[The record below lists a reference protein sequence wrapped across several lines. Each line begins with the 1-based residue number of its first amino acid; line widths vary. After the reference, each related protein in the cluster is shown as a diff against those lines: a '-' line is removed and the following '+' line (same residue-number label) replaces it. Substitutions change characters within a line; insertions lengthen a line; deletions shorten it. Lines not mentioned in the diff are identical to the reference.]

1 MIKSLV
7 FTAILVLVVQHAVR
21 IWFFLDYHKTEG
33 IIHHRPGPCLQLDG
47 ADGGSED
54 LTVLD
59 NGLTFISSGYFSWT
73 RGRILLFDLAKT
85 KSEVKEL
92 HIISSSLNQSD
103 LSFHGLSAWHDS
115 KTGETTVMVVNHAG
129 SEDQVEVF
137 TFQKDSSSLLHVE
150 TIICP
155 KLKFM
160 NDLVMTSS
168 RTFYIT
174 KFSALRENYFLEG
187 LLLLK
192 FGEILYYDGSDF
204 RNVAQG
210 LHMPNGIN
218 TSPDK
223 RYLYVSEF
231 GGKQLKSYSIVGM
244 ELEPVEDLY
253 LDTHVDNIE
262 VEPTSG
268 NLWVGC
274 HPSLH
279 RLASASGD
287 VGSLSPSQILMVRTT
302 DGKFKETVDVYSNS
316 GSELKASTVA
326 SVYKGKMIAG
336 TLGSQLI
343 VCDLQTAE

>member
-1 MIKSLV
+1 MCPHTISSL
-7 FTAILVLVVQHAVR
+7 
-21 IWFFLDYHKTEG
+21 IWESSLGHLDERFFLDYHKTEG

-115 KTGETTVMVVNHAG
+115 KTGEITLMVVNHAG
-129 SEDQVEVF
+129 PGDQVEVF

-155 KLKFM
+155 KLK
-160 NDLVMTSS
+160 LKRSTEPAYAK
-168 RTFYIT
+168 RHQYI
-174 KFSALRENYFLEG
+174 
-187 LLLLK
+187 
-192 FGEILYYDGSDF
+192 
-204 RNVAQG
+204 
-210 LHMPNGIN
+210 
-218 TSPDK
+218 SPDK

-231 GGKQLKSYSIVGM
+231 GGKQLKSYSIAGT
-244 ELEPVEDLY
+244 ELEHVEDLY

-262 VEPTSG
+262 VEPASG

-279 RLASASGD
+279 RLVSASGD

-302 DGKFKETVDVYSNS
+302 EGKFKETVEVYSDS
-316 GSELKASTVA
+316 GYELKASTVA

-343 VCDLQTAE
+343 VCDLQSNA